1 MGASV
6 GVLWLA
12 LKSLLH
18 VASNSLFV
26 EYSKLFTYIDIQKTE
41 TEEHLKVFLS
51 VLMDVINISKNPHLE
66 GKPYAK
72 KKVMRQLLQT
82 EVQ

>member
-1 MGASV
+1 MWPATV
-6 GVLWLA
+6 CL
-12 LKSLLH
+12 
-18 VASNSLFV
+18 SNTQSFSHTLIF
-26 EYSKLFTYIDIQKTE
+26 KKTE